1 MYKVFIKDK
10 VILFSKK
17 HTNFDAQFKS
27 VLKLTFFQQ
36 SSSMIYP
43 QLLNNDKKLN
53 AIIFELEN
61 PEEAFQQ
68 FSDEFTLIKAA
79 GGVVKNKEDKLLV
92 IYRLEKWDLPKG
104 KLEKGEKIEEAAV
117 REVEEECAVKGL
129 QITKALNDT
138 FHIYHIKENPI
149 LKQTYWFEMQT
160 DFDGELIPQTEEGIE
175 QVKWV
180 DKKELESL
188 VLKNT
193 YASIADFLRIN
204 VC

>member
-36 SSSMIYP
+36 SSSMIYT

-61 PEEAFQQ
+61 PEEAFHQ
-68 FSDEFTLIKAA
+68 FSNEFTLIKAA
-79 GGVVKNKEDKLLV
+79 GGVVKNKEDELLV

-104 KLEKGEKIEEAAV
+104 KLEKGEEIKEAAV

-129 QITKALNDT
+129 QITKELNNT

-160 DFDGELIPQTEEGIE
+160 DFEGELIPQTEEGIE

-193 YASIADFLRIN
+193 YASIADFLRTN

>member
-36 SSSMIYP
+36 SSSMIYT

-61 PEEAFQQ
+61 PEEAFHQ

-117 REVEEECAVKGL
+117 REVEEECAVNGL

-160 DFDGELIPQTEEGIE
+160 DFEGELIPQTEEGIE
-175 QVKWV
+175 EVKWV
-180 DKKELESL
+180 GKKELESL

-193 YASIADFLRIN
+193 YASIADFLITD

>member
-36 SSSMIYP
+36 SSSMIYT

-129 QITKALNDT
+129 QITKTLNDT